1 MVKKS
6 KSDKKYLDVIIVLI
20 ILLILFTLIDLNIS
34 LEQILGVL
42 VG

>member
-1 MVKKS
+1 MAKKS
-6 KSDKKYLDVIIVLI
+6 KSIKKYFDVIIVLI

-34 LEQILGVL
+34 LDQILEVL